1 MLFAEAL
8 AKEEASA
15 TADPREPN
23 YMLTANLDP
32 FSIFPTFAISLHSL
46 R

>member
-8 AKEEASA
+8 AKEEASV
-15 TADPREPN
+15 TAYPCEPN
-23 YMLTANLDP
+23 YMLTANLNP
-32 FSIFPTFAISLHSL
+32 FSLFTAFVISSRSL